1 MLPTIEDIAVKTIVS
16 VDINVALKEAIKIMA
31 SSNHRNLVVIEKISS
46 SQTNFYLLTINDLI
60 EYKLGNINENIL
72 LKELNLT
79 KAKTL
84 KKDINILNVLN
95 EVDSTDKYMVIV
107 ENNKLI
113 GILSYTDIINN
124 IDPKILMKNRLLP
137 L

>member
-84 KKDINILNVLN
+84 KKDINIFLLKTIYCILVLLHL
-95 EVDSTDKYMVIV
+95 ERRF
-107 ENNKLI
+107 
-113 GILSYTDIINN
+113 LSQLSHGRN
-124 IDPKILMKNRLLP
+124 LP
-137 L
+137 RVLALEQ